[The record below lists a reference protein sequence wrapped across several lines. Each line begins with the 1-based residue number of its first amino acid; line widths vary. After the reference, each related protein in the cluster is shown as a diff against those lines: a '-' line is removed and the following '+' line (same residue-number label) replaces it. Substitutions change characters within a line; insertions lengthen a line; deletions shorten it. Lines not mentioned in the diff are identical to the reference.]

1 MIKAVC
7 FDLDGTLLPLDIDE
21 FCKYYFGLLAA
32 KMAPHGYEPKRFVN
46 AILSGTKQMYKNDG
60 TRKNEEAFWAD
71 FCADFGERA
80 REDIPI
86 FDEFYQNE
94 FDKAKSACG
103 FDRQA
108 APTVQACREM
118 GLRVAIAT
126 NPLFP
131 RIATYKRLC
140 WAGVDPETVEFF
152 TTYED
157 SCFCKPNPA
166 YFREVA
172 ARLGLAPE
180 ECLMVGNDVGE
191 DMAAA
196 KAGMRVFLLVND
208 YLINK
213 TGESIDAY
221 PHGGFAELLEFVES
235 LQKM

>member
-1 MIKAVC
+1 MIRAVC

-32 KMAPHGYEPKRFVN
+32 KMAPHGYDPKAFVG
-46 AILSGTKQMYKNDG
+46 AILEGTKAMYKNDG
-60 TRKNEEAFWAD
+60 SRTNEQAFWD
-71 FCADFGERA
+71 YFCSVFGERA

-86 FDEFYQNE
+86 FEAFYQNE
-94 FDKAKSACG
+94 FDQAKNICG
-103 FDRQA
+103 FDPDA
-108 APTVQACREM
+108 APAVQACREM

-126 NPLFP
+126 NPFFP

-140 WAGVDPETVEFF
+140 WSGVDPESVEFF

-157 SCFCKPNPA
+157 CRYTKPNLA
-166 YFREVA
+166 YFTEVA

-180 ECLMVGNDVGE
+180 ECLMVGNDVSE

-196 KAGMRVFLLVND
+196 KAGMQVFLLTND

-213 TGESIDAY
+213 KGEDINAY
-221 PHGGFAELLEFVES
+221 PHGGFAELIAFIKAL
-235 LQKM
+235 